1 MFKAKFVISAI
12 AAAVLTAG
20 TGTAVYAYYNNSSAT
35 GIAVPDFVGSDK
47 ATVENW
53 IGKYDTED
61 QVQLVYDYSEEV
73 EVDIV
78 MEQSLD
84 EGTVL
89 EADDTLQKRNSELE
103 SSLKAQVDRL
113 AGASGGTS
121 TSTYQVVT
129 LSKGQS
135 LKGTVGTEVMLRVG
149 TAGCYATSSPGLIDT
164 TDGSDLSGG
173 KALVKN
179 HLYMMTVEGRAV
191 TATADT
197 VKLLVRGNYTIG

>member
-1 MFKAKFVISAI
+1 MKFNRIIQFVPTFAAI
-12 AAAVLTAG
+12 LTAVTLVALAAG
-20 TGTAVYAYYNNSSAT
+20 
-35 GIAVPDFVGSDK
+35 VGSK
-47 ATVENW
+47 
-53 IGKYDTED
+53 ED
-61 QVQLVYDYSEEV
+61 PLVTLSY
-73 EVDIV
+73 
-78 MEQSLD
+78 L
-84 EGTVL
+84 EGTYTDTL
-89 EADDTLQKRNSELE
+89 LKKADDTLQKRNSELE